1 MTASVLPAEVRSV
14 WRQFLIDRE
23 FARNYTLGYL
33 DHPGPAPKNPVVER
47 LLPSLLHVKAVAIL
61 DHAFRA
67 WIEER
72 GLTVPRKPYG
82 TDLKGRIDFLADN
95 SIVCD
100 REPLHS
106 IRDTRNDIAHEP
118 AEEIAWGRLDQDVLV
133 IAAALQELRLVDET
147 PKWEVFSERSSARA
161 AEIPNALASFHY
173 RIAIKAA
180 EGVIAEIKW
189 QTHVMRDNA

>member
-33 DHPGPAPKNPVVER
+33 DHPGPAAKNPVAER

-72 GLTVPRKPYG
+72 ELTVPRKPYG
-82 TDLKGRIDFLADN
+82 TDLHGRIDFLADN
-95 SIVCD
+95 SFLGD
-100 REPLHS
+100 RESLHS

-118 AEEIAWGRLDQDVLV
+118 AEEIAWERLDQDVLV
-133 IAAALQELRLVDET
+133 IAAALRVLGLVDEM
-147 PKWEVFSERSSARA
+147 PMWEVFSERSSAREG
-161 AEIPNALASFHY
+161 EIPNALASFHY

-180 EGVIAEIKW
+180 EGLVAEITW
-189 QTHVMRDNA
+189 QTHLMRDNA

>member
-1 MTASVLPAEVRSV
+1 MTVSVLTAEVPSV

-23 FARNYTLGYL
+23 FARNYMLGYL
-33 DHPGPAPKNPVVER
+33 DHPGPAAKNPVVER

-82 TDLKGRIDFLADN
+82 TDLRGRIDFLADN
-95 SIVCD
+95 SFLGD
-100 REPLHS
+100 RQSLHS
-106 IRDTRNDIAHEP
+106 IRGTRNDIAHEP
-118 AEEIAWGRLDQDVLV
+118 AEEIVWERLDQDMLV
-133 IAAALQELRLVDET
+133 IAAALRELGLVDEM
-147 PKWEVFSERSSARA
+147 PKWEVFSERSSARDG
-161 AEIPNALASFHY
+161 EIPNALASFDY

-180 EGVIAEIKW
+180 EGLVAEITW
-189 QTHVMRDNA
+189 QKHLMRDNA